1 MSSYPDDVKASI
13 EQLVSIMGGRYSTSL
28 SKKNSHLL
36 IRAAA
41 GPKFAG
47 CAARGVI
54 PVTADWLIESAHA
67 GMCQPRLPFSNVL
80 TIPVCMSVVV
90 QTLAFLFLYCNL
102 VMSYL

>member
-1 MSSYPDDVKASI
+1 MSSYPDEVKASV

-67 GMCQPRLPFSNVL
+67 GMYQPCLPFINVL
-80 TIPVCMSVVV
+80 TTSVYMSIVV
-90 QTLAFLFLYCNL
+90 QTLAFLFCTVILP
-102 VMSYL
+102 

>member
-1 MSSYPDDVKASI
+1 MSSYPDEVKASV

-47 CAARGVI
+47 CIARGVI

-67 GMCQPRLPFSNVL
+67 GKCQPRLPINNML
-80 TIPVCMSVVV
+80 TTSVYMSIVV
-90 QTLAFLFLYCNL
+90 QNL
-102 VMSYL
+102 TF